1 MVRIKAKATEP
12 LIDPAI
18 EITES
23 SLSVT
28 VHFLVMSLKIS
39 EMRKMEVARETKQTN
54 ISRRRK
60 ETEKT

>member
-1 MVRIKAKATEP
+1 MDP

-23 SLSVT
+23 SLRVT
-28 VHFLVMSLKIS
+28 VHFLVMSLKMS
-39 EMRKMEVARETKQTN
+39 EMRKMEVALDTKQTN

-60 ETEKT
+60 EMENT